1 MKTWQWVLIA
11 GVVILITL
19 MILYN
24 KYLKNS
30 YELSDLIN
38 FGGGE
43 GNDVNPNDMTPK
55 YYLSMTSLARLND
68 VKPELIKV
76 FKEAIK
82 QAPYDFGI
90 ASGYRSTEEQQKLY
104 SYGRY
109 SPYKH
114 KKIVTYADGIN
125 KTSYHQTGNAV
136 DIYAYIDGKASWDSK
151 YYEPLARHIQ
161 NVASELGVDLEW
173 GGDWKSFKDL
183 PHFQI

>member
-1 MKTWQWVLIA
+1 VIGVLA
-11 GVVILITL
+11 F
-19 MILYN
+19 LYN

-38 FGGGE
+38 FGGGA
-43 GNDVNPNDMTPK
+43 GTDVDPNDMTPK

-68 VKPELIKV
+68 VDPVLIKI

-82 QAPYDFGI
+82 QSPYDFGI

-109 SPYKH
+109 EPYLH
-114 KKIVTYADGIN
+114 KKIVTYADGVN
-125 KTSYHQTGNAV
+125 KKSYHQTGKAV
-136 DIYAYIDGKASWDSK
+136 DIYAYIDGKASWDAK
-151 YYEPLARHIQ
+151 YYEPIARHIQ
-161 NVASELGVDLEW
+161 NVAQEFGVDLEW
-173 GGDWKSFKDL
+173 GGDWTRFKDL